1 MSCMASKLRIICKQT
16 VRTVELLR
24 EQDDLAGGAR
34 ALHLMLL
41 LVCQEV
47 VGKLGELHLEIGR
60 ALLLLLH
67 NTGAFPDNP

>member
-1 MSCMASKLRIICKQT
+1 MVSKLRIIRKQT
-16 VRTVELLR
+16 VRTVQLLL
-24 EQDDLAGGAR
+24 EQDDFTVGVR

-47 VGKLGELHLEIGR
+47 VGELGELHLEIGR